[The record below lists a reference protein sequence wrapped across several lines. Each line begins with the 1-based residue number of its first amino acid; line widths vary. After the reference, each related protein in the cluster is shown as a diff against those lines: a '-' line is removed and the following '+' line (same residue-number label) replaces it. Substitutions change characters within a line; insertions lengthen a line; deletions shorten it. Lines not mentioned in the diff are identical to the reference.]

1 MKTMILAAGY
11 GKRLLPVTKEIP
23 KPLLKVSNKTLIQ
36 RNIETLIDSGFD
48 EIVINISYL
57 GSMIIE
63 HVRKCFPSVNI
74 KFSQEEIPLGTGG
87 GVMKALD
94 ILGKDPFLLIN
105 SDIFHDINI
114 KDLKQYTEKAHIV
127 GVSNPNHNLN
137 GDFSLDG
144 NKVVIKKDQNDLTWS
159 GISII
164 NPCIFDDV
172 KKKKGAFDMWNSVLK
187 KYIQNQ
193 CVTGEVTKRNW
204 IDTGTI
210 ERLELANNFYKDEN

>member
-1 MKTMILAAGY
+1 
-11 GKRLLPVTKEIP
+11 
-23 KPLLKVSNKTLIQ
+23 
-36 RNIETLIDSGFD
+36 
-48 EIVINISYL
+48 
-57 GSMIIE
+57 
-63 HVRKCFPSVNI
+63 
-74 KFSQEEIPLGTGG
+74 
-87 GVMKALD
+87 MKALD

-172 KKKKGAFDMWNSVLK
+172 KKKEGAFDMWNSVLK

>member
-1 MKTMILAAGY
+1 MKVMILAAGY
-11 GKRLLPVTKEIP
+11 GKRMLPITKDTP

-36 RNIETLIDSGFD
+36 RNIEILINSGFN
-48 EIVINISYL
+48 EIVINIAYL

-63 HVRKCFPSVNI
+63 HVTKCFPSADI
-74 KFSQEEIPLGTGG
+74 KFSKEENPLGTGG

-172 KKKKGAFDMWNSVLK
+172 KKKEGAFDMWNSVLK
-187 KYIQNQ
+187 KHIQNQ

>member
-1 MKTMILAAGY
+1 MKVMILAAGY
-11 GKRLLPVTKEIP
+11 GKRMLPITKETP

-36 RNIETLIDSGFD
+36 RNIEILINSGFN
-48 EIVINISYL
+48 EIVINTAYL

-63 HVRKCFPSVNI
+63 HVTKCFPSADI
-74 KFSQEEIPLGTGG
+74 KFSKEENPLGTGG

-172 KKKKGAFDMWNSVLK
+172 KKKEGAFDMWNSVLK
-187 KYIQNQ
+187 KHIQNQ